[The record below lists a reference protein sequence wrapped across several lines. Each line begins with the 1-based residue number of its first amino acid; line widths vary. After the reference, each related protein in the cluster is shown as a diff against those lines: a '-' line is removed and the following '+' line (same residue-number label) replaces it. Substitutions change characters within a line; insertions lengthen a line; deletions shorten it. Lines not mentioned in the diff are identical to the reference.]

1 MTTTT
6 TAFDQFDSSS
16 SIWSNAF
23 EEDIVSLPIG
33 VPKCGRCLGNLI
45 TVFAY
50 RMNTIISAGPTR
62 LNCFKGS
69 VLACAHQ
76 GRATG
81 MEILSSSADCAFN
94 AYWVCR
100 GRFGLSRSTTASIIA
115 TTNIYPISLTLSHTS
130 YGIRY
135 VVREIEIAR

>member
-6 TAFDQFDSSS
+6 TAFDEFDGSS

-23 EEDIVSLPIG
+23 EEDIVSIPIG
-33 VPKCGRCLGNLI
+33 VPKCGQGLGNLI

-50 RMNTIISAGPTR
+50 RMNTVISAGPTR

-69 VLACAHQ
+69 VLTCARQ

-81 MEILSSSADCAFN
+81 MEILSPSAGCAFSY

-100 GRFGLSRSTTASIIA
+100 GRFGLNHSTTASIIA

-130 YGIRY
+130 YGI
-135 VVREIEIAR
+135 